1 MINMNILHSAGSVV
15 VYQVKL
21 KPACP
26 ATGTSYKSEISG
38 LASLAIKFSREQIM
52 NALNRL
58 GRCEAVFPIC
68 FSHPTTSFFI
78 ACRLIF

>member
-1 MINMNILHSAGSVV
+1 MNNMNILYCAGSVV

-38 LASLAIKFSREQIM
+38 LASLAIEFSKERIT
-52 NALNRL
+52 NTLIRL
-58 GRCEAVFPIC
+58 GRCEAALLIC
-68 FSHPTTSFFI
+68 FSRPTPSCFL
-78 ACRLIF
+78 ACGLIF

>member
-1 MINMNILHSAGSVV
+1 MNNMNILHSADSVV

-38 LASLAIKFSREQIM
+38 LAILAIEISRERIT
-52 NALNRL
+52 NALIRL
-58 GRCEAVFPIC
+58 GRCEAVLPIC
-68 FSHPTTSFFI
+68 FSHPTTSCFL

>member
-1 MINMNILHSAGSVV
+1 MNDMNILHSVGSVV

-26 ATGTSYKSEISG
+26 ATGTIYKSEISG
-38 LASLAIKFSREQIM
+38 LASIAIEFSRERIT
-52 NALNRL
+52 NALIRL
-58 GRCEAVFPIC
+58 GRREAVLPIF
-68 FSHPTTSFFI
+68 FSHPTTSCFL

>member
-1 MINMNILHSAGSVV
+1 MNNMNVLHCAGSVV

-38 LASLAIKFSREQIM
+38 LASLA
-52 NALNRL
+52 LNL
-58 GRCEAVFPIC
+58 AKKE
-68 FSHPTTSFFI
+68 
-78 ACRLIF
+78 

>member
-1 MINMNILHSAGSVV
+1 MNNMNILHSAGSVV

-26 ATGTSYKSEISG
+26 ATGTSYKSEITG
-38 LASLAIKFSREQIM
+38 LASLAIKFSRERIT
-52 NALNRL
+52 NALIRL
-58 GRCEAVFPIC
+58 GIYEAVLPIC
-68 FSHPTTSFFI
+68 FSHPTTCCLI